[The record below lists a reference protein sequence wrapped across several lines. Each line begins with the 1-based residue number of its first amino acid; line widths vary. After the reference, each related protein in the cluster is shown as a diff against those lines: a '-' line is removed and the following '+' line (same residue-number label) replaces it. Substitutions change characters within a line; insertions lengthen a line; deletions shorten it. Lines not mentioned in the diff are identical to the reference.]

1 MKDISSQLEILSE
14 FVDADSAFD
23 LSQLQAALGGASRA
37 TVFRYLARLP
47 YRRSYNHNGRYY
59 TRHDPSC
66 YDRFGLRV
74 IADVRFSRDGSLKA
88 TVRRLVRESE
98 PGCTQR
104 ELEQLL
110 RVRVQSV
117 LLAAVEQGGLV
128 RQRVD
133 GIYVYFHPKRVA
145 RRAQLRRRQ
154 EQCAAGVATAAY
166 FFNAFL
172 PLSDGL
178 AGYARWSP
186 FYYYL
191 TSDPLNDGVHWGHV
205 GVLSALCAGLFLLA
219 VLLFERRDLRQVG

>member
-14 FVDADSAFD
+14 FLNADSAVD
-23 LSQLQAALGGASRA
+23 LSQLQAVLGGASHA

-47 YRRSYNHNGRYY
+47 YRRSYNHNGCYY
-59 TRHDPSC
+59 TRHDPSR

-74 IADVRFSRDGSLKA
+74 IADVRFSRDGSLQA
-88 TVRRLVRESE
+88 TVRRLVGESE

-145 RRAQLRRRQ
+145 HRAQLQRRR
-154 EQCAAGVATAAY
+154 EQCAAGVATAVPVEPAV
-166 FFNAFL
+166 
-172 PLSDGL
+172 D
-178 AGYARWSP
+178 
-186 FYYYL
+186 
-191 TSDPLNDGVHWGHV
+191 DQVV
-205 GVLSALCAGLFLLA
+205 IE
-219 VLLFERRDLRQVG
+219 VLLVLIRHPGSPLPAYTLNLGLSHLYPRECLWALAIGSSIMGFIFC

>member
-14 FVDADSAFD
+14 FLNADSAVD
-23 LSQLQAALGGASRA
+23 LSQLQAVLGGASRA

-47 YRRSYNHNGRYY
+47 YRRSYNHNGCYY
-59 TRHDPSC
+59 TRHDPSR

-74 IADVRFSRDGSLKA
+74 IADVRFSRDGSLQA
-88 TVRRLVRESE
+88 TVRRLVGESE

-145 RRAQLRRRQ
+145 HRAQLQRRR
-154 EQCAAGVATAAY
+154 EQCAAGVATAVPVEPAV
-166 FFNAFL
+166 
-172 PLSDGL
+172 D
-178 AGYARWSP
+178 
-186 FYYYL
+186 
-191 TSDPLNDGVHWGHV
+191 DQVV
-205 GVLSALCAGLFLLA
+205 IE
-219 VLLFERRDLRQVG
+219 VLLVLIRHPGCQASNVVRRLRGRCPPITFQQVQAVFRRYDLDQVGEKGRRSTC